1 MDKIN
6 NITLDGKTYSIGT
19 PDSIFFA
26 GDSWDRSVEY
36 AVEPAISANADGS
49 VTTFNCNADDIK
61 IGSTSLSNAING
73 SSTATYAVATA
84 NTAVNRI
91 DSLESSVSYIQADT
105 NELRAKLKDLD
116 TKLDALS
123 LAAGETKASPKEAGK
138 AFAALANK
146 MKALQQKDTG
156 GKRTL
161 ADLIEPGEAAWIEKM
176 NLKTRRTGT
185 LRKSR
190 LLTV

>member
-1 MDKIN
+1 MDKISK
-6 NITLDGKTYSIGT
+6 ITLDGREYAFA
-19 PDSIFFA
+19 PDSIFYA

-49 VTTFNCNADDIK
+49 ITFHCDANDIK
-61 IGSTSLSNAING
+61 VGNATLTNAING
-73 SSTATYAVATA
+73 STTATYAVATA

-105 NELRAKLKDLD
+105 DELRTKLKDLD
-116 TKLDALS
+116 EKLDALS
-123 LAAGETKASPKEAGK
+123 LAANQRTVGPKEAGK
-138 AFAALANK
+138 AFATLANK
-146 MKALQQKDTG
+146 MKEFQQKDR
-156 GKRTL
+156 GKITL
-161 ADLIEPGEAAWIEKM
+161 TDLIGPGEAAWIEKM

>member
-6 NITLDGKTYSIGT
+6 SITLDGKTYSIGT

-49 VTTFNCNADDIK
+49 VTFNCNADDIK

-123 LAAGETKASPKEAGK
+123 LVAGETKASPKEVGK
-138 AFAALANK
+138 AFAALAEK

-156 GKRTL
+156 GKITL
-161 ADLIEPGEAAWIEKM
+161 TDLIEPGEAAWIEKM